1 MVSDQKNYNN
11 FSGISISSIGNLYQT
26 DKEKKNYLD
35 SWICYALYFR
45 DAEKVKLSRK
55 GKISLLIKYIK
66 I

>member
-1 MVSDQKNYNN
+1 ME
-11 FSGISISSIGNLYQT
+11 NLYPT
-26 DKEKKNYLD
+26 EHEKKNYLD

-45 DAEKVKLSRK
+45 EAEKAILSRK